1 MEKKYFDELISSLE
15 DAAAFAKGDS
25 SRARAVEVKASE
37 PIHAYRAGDRGINE
51 NSRGMGGGK
60 E

>member
-25 SRARAVEVKASE
+25 SRARVVEVKASE
-37 PIHAYRAGDRGINE
+37 PDRK
-51 NSRGMGGGK
+51 SVV
-60 E
+60 